1 MKTAI
6 ITSKSSLNHNTGS
19 GHPESISRVTSILET
34 LKKNKKLIWKNP
46 VSFDKDII
54 KQAHSSNYVDTVE
67 SAFPE
72 KGLVYLDGD
81 TVVSPGSK
89 DATFD
94 AVGSIVAAIDGVENK
109 EFEAA
114 HCVTRP
120 PGHHAEKSKAMGF
133 CVINNIGVAANYLIS
148 KYKYKRVA
156 IIDWDCHFGNG
167 TYDIVKS
174 NENVFFSS
182 LHQYPY
188 YPGGGTEYEKGDY
201 NNAFNI
207 PLSAG
212 TNSREY
218 FDAYEHML
226 KRLKEF
232 QPEFILMSA
241 GFDAHKDDPLCQLN
255 LVSRDYYEITR
266 RVLETTKQYCN
277 GKVVSILEGGYDL
290 KALAESAN
298 EHVNALIE
306 FNWVSDKLS

>member
-6 ITSKSSLNHNTGS
+6 VTSKSSLYHHTGS
-19 GHPESISRVTSILET
+19 GHPENILRVTSIIDK

-46 VSFDKDII
+46 ASFNKEII
-54 KQAHSSNYVDTVE
+54 KETHSPNYLSTIE
-67 SAFPE
+67 NSFPN
-72 KGLVYLDGD
+72 KGLVFLDGD

-94 AVGSIVAAIDGVENK
+94 AVGSIITAIDGVENK
-109 EFEAA
+109 EFGAA

-148 KYKYKRVA
+148 KYKYKKVA
-156 IIDWDCHFGNG
+156 VIDWDCHWGNG
-167 TYDIVKS
+167 TYDILKS
-174 NENVFFSS
+174 NKNVFFSS

-188 YPGGGTEYEKGDY
+188 YPGGGSENEKGEH
-201 NNAFNI
+201 NNALNI
-207 PLSAG
+207 PLPAG
-212 TNSREY
+212 TNSNEY

-226 KRLKEF
+226 KRLKNFE
-232 QPEFILMSA
+232 PEFILMSA

-255 LVSRDYYEITR
+255 LESKDYYEITR
-266 RVLETTKQYCN
+266 RVLETTKQSCN

-290 KALAESAN
+290 NALAESAN

-306 FNWVSDKLS
+306 FG

>member
-6 ITSKSSLNHNTGS
+6 ITSKSSLNHNTGP
-19 GHPESISRVTSILET
+19 GHPESISRVTSILEK
-34 LKKNKKLIWKNP
+34 LKKNKKLIWKTP
-46 VSFDKDII
+46 TDYDKDII
-54 KQAHSSNYVDTVE
+54 KKTHSSSYIDTLE
-67 SAFPE
+67 DAFP
-72 KGLVYLDGD
+72 KQGLVFLDGD

-94 AVGSIVAAIDGVENK
+94 AVGSIIAAVDGVENK
-109 EFEAA
+109 EFNAA

-148 KYKYKRVA
+148 KYKYKKVA
-156 IIDWDCHFGNG
+156 VIDWDCHFGNG
-167 TYDIVKS
+167 TYDILKS

-188 YPGGGTEYEKGDY
+188 YPGGGTTDEKGDH
-201 NNAFNI
+201 NNALNI
-207 PLSAG
+207 PLPAG

-232 QPEFILMSA
+232 RPEFILMSA
-241 GFDAHKDDPLCQLN
+241 GFDAHKDDPLAQFEL
-255 LVSRDYYEITR
+255 SSKDFYE
-266 RVLETTKQYCN
+266 LTKRTLKLAKVCCN

-290 KALAESAN
+290 IALQEST
-298 EHVNALIE
+298 EMHVNALIE
-306 FNWVSDKLS
+306 FN

>member
-19 GHPESISRVTSILET
+19 GHPESISRITSILET

-46 VSFDKDII
+46 ASFNKDII
-54 KQAHSSNYVDTVE
+54 KQAHSSSYIDKVE
-67 SAFPE
+67 NAFPE
-72 KGLVYLDGD
+72 EGLVFLDGD

-94 AVGSIVAAIDGVENK
+94 AVGSIIAAIDGVENK

-120 PGHHAEKSKAMGF
+120 PGHHAKKDKAMGF

-148 KYKYKRVA
+148 KYKYKKVA
-156 IIDWDCHFGNG
+156 VIDWDCHFGNG
-167 TYDIVKS
+167 TYDILKS

-188 YPGGGTEYEKGDY
+188 YPGGGTEHEKGDH
-201 NNAFNI
+201 NNALNI

-212 TNSREY
+212 ISSREY

-232 QPEFILMSA
+232 KPEFILMSA

-255 LVSRDYYEITR
+255 LESKDYYEITR
-266 RVLETTKQYCN
+266 RVLETTKEYCN

-290 KALAESAN
+290 NALAESAN
-298 EHVNALIE
+298 EHVKALLE
-306 FNWVSDKLS
+306 FN

>member
-6 ITSKSSLNHNTGS
+6 VTSKSSLTHNTGT
-19 GHPESISRVTSILET
+19 GHPESISRVTSIIKK
-34 LKKNKKLIWKNP
+34 LKKNKKLIWKEP
-46 VSFDKDII
+46 ASFDKNVI
-54 KQAHSSNYVDTVE
+54 KKAHSSNYVDNIE
-67 SAFPE
+67 NAFPE
-72 KGLVYLDGD
+72 KGLVFLDGD

-89 DATFD
+89 NATFD
-94 AVGSIVAAIDGVENK
+94 AVGSIITAIDGVENK
-109 EFEAA
+109 EFDAA

-133 CVINNIGVAANYLIS
+133 CVINNVGVAANYLIS

-156 IIDWDCHFGNG
+156 VLDWDCHFGNG
-167 TYDIVKS
+167 TYDILKS
-174 NENVFFSS
+174 NENIFFSS

-188 YPGGGTEYEKGDY
+188 YPGGGTEYDKGDH
-201 NNAFNI
+201 NNALNI
-207 PLSAG
+207 PLPAG

-232 QPEFILMSA
+232 KPEFILMSA

-255 LVSRDYYEITR
+255 LESRDYYEITR
-266 RVLETTKQYCN
+266 RVLEITKQYCN

-290 KALAESAN
+290 NALAESAN

-306 FNWVSDKLS
+306 FS

>member
-6 ITSKSSLNHNTGS
+6 VTSKSSLNHNTGS
-19 GHPESISRVTSILET
+19 GHPESISRVTSIIET

-46 VSFDKDII
+46 TKFSKDII
-54 KQAHSSNYVDTVE
+54 KQTHTSSYIDAIENV
-67 SAFPE
+67 FPK
-72 KGLVYLDGD
+72 KGLTFLDGD

-94 AVGSIVAAIDGVENK
+94 AVGSIITAIDGIENK
-109 EFEAA
+109 EFDAA

-133 CVINNIGVAANYLIS
+133 CVINNISVAANYLIS

-156 IIDWDCHFGNG
+156 VLDWDCHFGNG
-167 TYDIVKS
+167 TYDILKS
-174 NENVFFSS
+174 NKNVFFSS

-188 YPGGGTEYEKGDY
+188 YPGGGTEDEKGEH
-201 NNAFNI
+201 NNALNI
-207 PLSAG
+207 PLPAG
-212 TNSREY
+212 TNSRQY

-232 QPEFILMSA
+232 RPEFILMSA
-241 GFDAHKDDPLCQLN
+241 GYDAHRLDPLCQLN
-255 LVSRDYYEITR
+255 LESKDYYEITR
-266 RVLETTKQYCN
+266 RALETTKEFCN

-290 KALAESAN
+290 NALAESAN

-306 FNWVSDKLS
+306 FNWKQ

>member
-6 ITSKSSLNHNTGS
+6 VTSKSSLNHNTGS
-19 GHPESISRVTSILET
+19 GHPESISRVTSIIEK

-46 VSFDKDII
+46 ASFDKDII
-54 KQAHSSNYVDTVE
+54 RQTHSSSYVDTIE
-67 SAFPE
+67 NAFPE
-72 KGLVYLDGD
+72 KGLVFLDGD

-94 AVGSIVAAIDGVENK
+94 AVGSILAAIDGIENK

-120 PGHHAEKSKAMGF
+120 PGHHAEKNKAMGF

-148 KYKYKRVA
+148 KYKYKKIAV
-156 IIDWDCHFGNG
+156 IDWDCHFGNG
-167 TYDIVKS
+167 TYDILKS
-174 NENVFFSS
+174 NQNVFFSS

-188 YPGGGTEYEKGDY
+188 YPGGGTEYEKGDH
-201 NNAFNI
+201 NNALNI
-207 PLSAG
+207 PLAAG
-212 TNSREY
+212 TSSREY

-255 LVSRDYYEITR
+255 LVSEDYYEITR

-298 EHVNALIE
+298 EHVNALLE
-306 FNWVSDKLS
+306 FN

>member
-6 ITSKSSLNHNTGS
+6 VTSKSSLTHNTGT
-19 GHPESISRVTSILET
+19 GHPESISRVTSIIKK
-34 LKKNKKLIWKNP
+34 LKKNKKLIWKEP
-46 VSFDKDII
+46 ASFDKNVI
-54 KQAHSSNYVDTVE
+54 KKAHSSNYVDNIE
-67 SAFPE
+67 NAFPE
-72 KGLVYLDGD
+72 KGLVFLDGD

-89 DATFD
+89 NATFD
-94 AVGSIVAAIDGVENK
+94 AVGSIITAIDGVENK
-109 EFEAA
+109 EFDAA

-133 CVINNIGVAANYLIS
+133 CVINNVGVAANYLIS

-156 IIDWDCHFGNG
+156 VLDWDCHFGNG
-167 TYDIVKS
+167 TYDILKS
-174 NENVFFSS
+174 NENIFFSS

-188 YPGGGTEYEKGDY
+188 YPGGGTEYDKGDH
-201 NNAFNI
+201 NNALNI
-207 PLSAG
+207 PLPAG

-232 QPEFILMSA
+232 KPEFILMSA

-255 LVSRDYYEITR
+255 LESRDYYEITR
-266 RVLETTKQYCN
+266 RVLEITKQYCN
-277 GKVVSILEGGYDL
+277 GKVVSVLEGGYDL
-290 KALAESAN
+290 NALAESAN

-306 FNWVSDKLS
+306 FS

>member
-6 ITSKSSLNHNTGS
+6 VTSKSSLNHNTGS
-19 GHPESISRVTSILET
+19 GHPESISRVTSIIEK
-34 LKKNKKLIWKNP
+34 LKKNKKLIWKSP

-54 KQAHSSNYVDTVE
+54 KQAHSASYVDSIE
-67 SAFPE
+67 NAFPE
-72 KGLVYLDGD
+72 KGLVFLDGD

-94 AVGSIVAAIDGVENK
+94 AVGSILAAIDGIENK

-120 PGHHAEKSKAMGF
+120 PGHHAEKNKAMGF

-156 IIDWDCHFGNG
+156 VLDWDCHFGNG
-167 TYDIVKS
+167 TYDILKS
-174 NENVFFSS
+174 NKNVFFSS

-188 YPGGGTEYEKGDY
+188 YPGGGTEDEKGEH
-201 NNAFNI
+201 NNAVNI
-207 PLSAG
+207 PLPAG

-232 QPEFILMSA
+232 RPEFILMSA
-241 GFDAHKDDPLCQLN
+241 GYDAHRLDPLCQLN
-255 LVSRDYYEITR
+255 LESKDYYEITR
-266 RVLETTKQYCN
+266 RALETTKEFCN
-277 GKVVSILEGGYDL
+277 GKVVSILEGGYNL
-290 KALAESAN
+290 NALAESAN
-298 EHVNALIE
+298 EHVNALLE
-306 FNWVSDKLS
+306 FN

>member
-19 GHPESISRVTSILET
+19 GHPESISRITSILET
-34 LKKNKKLIWKNP
+34 LKKNNKLIWKNP
-46 VSFDKDII
+46 ISIDKDII
-54 KQAHSSNYVDTVE
+54 KQAHSSDYVDTVE
-67 SAFPE
+67 SSFPE
-72 KGLVYLDGD
+72 KGLVFLDGD

-94 AVGSIVAAIDGVENK
+94 AVGSIVAAIDGVENS

-156 IIDWDCHFGNG
+156 VIDWDCHFGNG
-167 TYDIVKS
+167 TYDIIKS
-174 NENVFFSS
+174 NKNIFFSS

-188 YPGGGTEYEKGDY
+188 YPGGGNVYEKGDH
-201 NNAFNI
+201 NNALNI

-232 QPEFILMSA
+232 QPQFILMSA

-255 LVSRDYYEITR
+255 LESRDYYEITR

-298 EHVNALIE
+298 EHVNALLE
-306 FNWVSDKLS
+306 FN